1 MMGEK
6 EMQNDDYVKPP
17 KKFTF
22 KNIAGKLK
30 EAYSSLH
37 PNYWKRKL
45 IHLVIVVPV
54 VFIIYGIIYGVILMK
69 LTGTTDATMPW
80 VFKAI
85 DMILIVITTMISA
98 YFYPFA
104 LWWYKQSF
112 TGTTLNNMVYIGTV
126 WGVVLRKMGNIFFG
140 IILAGVL
147 APITGPLALRKCRK
161 KNIIIGEACDFE

>member
-1 MMGEK
+1 
-6 EMQNDDYVKPP
+6 MQNDDYVKPP

-69 LTGTTDATMPW
+69 LTGTADATMPW